1 MLTPQE
7 LQDKK
12 FSKAVFGGYDMQ
24 EIDDFLDSVTGDY
37 ERLYKENAILKGKL
51 KTLADKVEEYRAS
64 DDDMRRTFAEAK
76 RSAESTIADAKAEG
90 ERIVAEAKDQAAEM
104 ERESRNAYE
113 HRLAEVNAA
122 IEIEQNKLDRAKQS
136 TSNFI
141 AAITEACRV
150 ELENLK
156 HLSRL
161 VGNEPEAA
169 PAKPA
174 AAAPTAPVI
183 PSTPAP
189 APVQE
194 PASDDTRKEPTR
206 RFDLDGEDGDEA
218 FGGARE
224 VTIDGGVTG
233 EETPERPSAFDSI
246 FGRED

>member
-7 LQDKK
+7 LQEKK
-12 FSKAVFGGYDMQ
+12 FRKAAFGGYDMQ

-76 RSAESTIADAKAEG
+76 RTAEATVADAKAEG
-90 ERIVAEAKDQAAEM
+90 ERILAEAKEKSAEI
-104 ERESRNAYE
+104 ERESRSAYE
-113 HRLAEVNAA
+113 RKLAEVNAS
-122 IEIEQNKLDRAKQS
+122 IESEQLRLDRAKQS
-136 TSNFI
+136 TSSFI

-156 HLSRL
+156 HLSSL
-161 VGNEPEAA
+161 VTGEMETPAA
-169 PAKPA
+169 PAIPAVPA
-174 AAAPTAPVI
+174 APAAPA
-183 PSTPAP
+183 A
-189 APVQE
+189 E
-194 PASDDTRKEPTR
+194 PKSAADVKKEPTR
-206 RFDLDGEDGDEA
+206 RFDLEDGADA
-218 FGGARE
+218 GDYFGAARE

-233 EETPERPSAFDSI
+233 EETAARPFEDI